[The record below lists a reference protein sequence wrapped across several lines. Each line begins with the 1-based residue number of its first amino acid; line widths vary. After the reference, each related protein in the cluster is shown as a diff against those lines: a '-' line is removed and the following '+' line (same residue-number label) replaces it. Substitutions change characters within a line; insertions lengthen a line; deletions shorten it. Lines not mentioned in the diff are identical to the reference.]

1 MRLAAGFR
9 LSHPTALARLLKLR
23 AWSPV
28 QAMLLE
34 QLHTGLVAARVRRQK
49 LRHYM
54 AKEVL
59 DEVELLRLA
68 RLCGLSLVTIYGL
81 TAAIGDI
88 SRFAHS
94 KKLVAYLGLNP
105 SVCED

>member
-34 QLHTGLVAARVRRQK
+34 QLHTGLVAARMRRQK

-59 DEVELLRLA
+59 EEVACCAWR
-68 RLCGLSLVTIYGL
+68 GS
-81 TAAIGDI
+81 AASAW
-88 SRFAHS
+88 SRS
-94 KKLVAYLGLNP
+94 M
-105 SVCED
+105 D